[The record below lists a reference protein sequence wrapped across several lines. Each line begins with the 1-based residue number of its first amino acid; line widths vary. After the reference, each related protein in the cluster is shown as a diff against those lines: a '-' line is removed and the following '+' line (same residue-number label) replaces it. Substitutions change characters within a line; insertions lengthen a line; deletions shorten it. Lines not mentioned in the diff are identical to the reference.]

1 MCCYTEKEA
10 KAADVLKSILKAG
23 LFLGIMFA
31 VMTLAGC
38 SSLQNLADKRSSQGC
53 YVSGAKM
60 EGMVAID
67 VVRTSIWCSDNLPES
82 FAFSYDDGRTKVS
95 IGESK

>member
-53 YVSGAKM
+53 YVSGAKV
-60 EGMVAID
+60 EIPYSLLFTLTLTTNIFTVKSIRAI
-67 VVRTSIWCSDNLPES
+67 
-82 FAFSYDDGRTKVS
+82 
-95 IGESK
+95 